1 MSKLMILNDVN
12 WLIYCSASICIH
24 SQYPELAGVLNVCSF
39 FSWNYVSMMCH
50 KFHGTVE
57 RWNSD
62 SSMNSVHPVSCV
74 EGCSAVIIAGLGMG
88 CLCSSSEI
96 SWSVCMIRLLYCR
109 PAGWFASTTM
119 WLWILMPV
127 VGSRKFDYS
136 ALIFSLPSNVTVP
149 VTFRCHVPEISAW
162 MSGAAMATV
171 GPGYVFCSAAPQW
184 HSGCRSFPGTVV
196 ISVSLLRAVVLKRSR
211 CKQGWVTYICIL
223 PSLFTR
229 PLVCAS

>member
-1 MSKLMILNDVN
+1 MVLWKGGIVTAPWIQYILCPAWRGAVQLSLLG
-12 WLIYCSASICIH
+12 WEWVASAPA
-24 SQYPELAGVLNVCSF
+24 Q
-39 FSWNYVSMMCH
+39 
-50 KFHGTVE
+50 
-57 RWNSD
+57 
-62 SSMNSVHPVSCV
+62 
-74 EGCSAVIIAGLGMG
+74 
-88 CLCSSSEI
+88 I